1 MALFAT
7 DLASRGLDVPDVDWV
22 IQYVYTYLL
31 YWNLILSLSLSL
43 EIDLIHLKTRMSL
56 SIESGGVLEWEGK
69 AMH

>member
-1 MALFAT
+1 MFAT